1 MIGQLTNHLWQSTC
15 FAVAAGILTVA
26 FRGNRAKVRYW
37 LWLSASLKF
46 LVPFS
51 LLMSLGSHLEG
62 ALAAQNIAARMAA
75 PAVSFTMVEISQ
87 PFSGAFPLALATVGA
102 RDWVPIAILG
112 VWACGFAAI
121 VPIRLRDWLRIRAA
135 VRASTPVELSAAVD
149 VRSSPG
155 LLEPGVVG
163 LLRPVLLLP
172 AGIAERLTP
181 PQLEAVLAHE
191 LCHIR
196 RRDNLFASIHMIVEA
211 MFWFHPLVWWIGAR
225 LVEERERACD
235 EGVLSLGSEPHVYAE
250 AILNVCKL
258 YVESPLASVA
268 GVAGANIKAR
278 IEGIMTQRIGGQ
290 LSSAKKLL
298 LAGAAL
304 LAVMGPVLTGVVSG
318 PRLRAQSQAATF
330 GRPSGPKFEVASVK
344 PAPAGPTPHVGIK
357 IDAARV
363 DIGYWSIKQLILRAF
378 GLQPYQVSGP
388 GWMDSLR
395 FDILAKLPEGATKDQ
410 LHYMLQWLL
419 VERFGLVAHGE
430 TKDVPGFALVLG
442 KDGPKMKPAAPD
454 ADAPA
459 DPASKEAGVA
469 NPIDKVG
476 RTLDSLYGDGKAFGL
491 TAMTYTNAG
500 LHLEFT
506 KMPMDALVQA
516 LASYLRAPVI
526 DMTGLEGKYQV
537 TLDFSLADV
546 SGAREANAPG
556 GDAPAMA
563 SDPAGTS
570 VFSSVRRLGLR
581 LERREVPSALLVVDQ
596 VEQVPTEN

>member
-1 MIGQLTNHLWQSTC
+1 MVGQLTNHLWQSTC
-15 FAVAAGILTVA
+15 FAVAAGVLTAA

-51 LLMSLGSHLEG
+51 LLMSLGNHLER
-62 ALAAQNIAARMAA
+62 APAARNLAARIAV
-75 PAVSFTMVEISQ
+75 PAVSFTMVQISQ
-87 PFSGAFPLALATVGA
+87 PFSGAFPLAPFPEGA
-102 RDWVPIAILG
+102 RDWAPIAILS

-121 VPIRLRDWLRIRAA
+121 MLIRLRDWLRIRAA
-135 VRASTPVELSAAVD
+135 VRASTPLELPAAVEA
-149 VRSSPG
+149 RSSPG
-155 LLEPGVVG
+155 PLEPGVVG
-163 LLRPVLLLP
+163 LWRPVLLLP
-172 AGIAERLTP
+172 AGVAERLTP

-211 MFWFHPLVWWIGAR
+211 VFWFHPLVWWIGAR

-235 EGVLSLGSEPHVYAE
+235 EAVLSLGSQPHVYAE
-250 AILNVCKL
+250 AILSICKL
-258 YVESPLASVA
+258 YVESPLVCVA
-268 GVAGANIKAR
+268 GVAGANLKGR
-278 IEGIMTQRIGGQ
+278 IEGIMTQPIGGR
-290 LSSAKKLL
+290 LSSARKLL
-298 LAGAAL
+298 LAAAAL

-344 PAPAGPTPHVGIK
+344 PVSAGPTQHVGIK

-378 GLQPYQVSGP
+378 GLQPDQVSGP
-388 GWMDSLR
+388 DWMDSLR
-395 FDILAKLPEGATKDQ
+395 FDILAKLPEGATRDQ
-410 LHYMLQWLL
+410 LPYMLQWLL

-430 TKDVPGFALVLG
+430 TRDVPGFALVVG

-459 DPASKEAGVA
+459 DQAA
-469 NPIDKVG
+469 NPIEKVG
-476 RTLDSLYGDGKAFGL
+476 RTLDSLYGDGKPFGL
-491 TAMTYTNAG
+491 AAMTYTSSG

-506 KMPMDALVQA
+506 KMPMDALVQV
-516 LASYLRAPVI
+516 LASYLRVPVI
-526 DMTGLEGKYQV
+526 DRTGLEGKYQV
-537 TLDFSLADV
+537 SLDFSRADM
-546 SGAREANAPG
+546 SGASEADAPG
-556 GDAPAMA
+556 GDAPLVA

-570 VFSSVRRLGLR
+570 VFSAVRWLGLR
-581 LERREVPSALLVVDQ
+581 LERRKAPIAVLVVDHL
-596 VEQVPTEN
+596 EQVPTEN

>member
-15 FAVAAGILTVA
+15 FVVAAGLLTVA

-51 LLMSLGSHLEG
+51 LLMSLGAHLER
-62 ALAAQNIAARMAA
+62 APAAQSMAARIAV
-75 PAVSFTMVEISQ
+75 PAVSFRMVEISQ
-87 PFSGAFPLALATVGA
+87 PFSGAFPLAPSTVGA
-102 RDWVPIAILG
+102 RDWVSIAILG

-121 VPIRLRDWLRIRAA
+121 VLIRLRDWLRIRAA
-135 VRASTPVELSAAVD
+135 VRASTPLELPAAVEA
-149 VRSSPG
+149 RSSPG

-196 RRDNLFASIHMIVEA
+196 RRDNLFGSIHMIVETV
-211 MFWFHPLVWWIGAR
+211 FWFHPPVWWIGAK

-235 EGVLSLGSEPHVYAE
+235 EGVLNLGSEPHVYAE

-258 YVESPLASVA
+258 YVESPLVCVA
-268 GVAGANIKAR
+268 GVTGANLKRR
-278 IEGIMTQRIGGQ
+278 IQDIMTQRVGGR
-290 LSSAKKLL
+290 LSSARKLL

-304 LAVMGPVLTGVVSG
+304 LAVIGPVLTGVMVG
-318 PRLRAQSQAATF
+318 PRLRAQSQAAAF
-330 GRPSGPKFEVASVK
+330 GKPSGPKFEVASVK
-344 PAPAGPTPHVGIK
+344 AAPDLQTAMRAGHVGIK

-363 DIGYWSIKQLILRAF
+363 DIGYWSIKQLILRAY
-378 GLQPYQVSGP
+378 GLSPYQVSGP

-395 FDILAKLPEGATKDQ
+395 FDILAKLPEGATRDQ
-410 LHYMLQWLL
+410 LPEMLQWLL

-430 TKDVPGFALVLG
+430 TKDLPAYALVLG

-459 DPASKEAGVA
+459 DPAS
-469 NPIDKVG
+469 NPIEKVG
-476 RTLDSLYGDGKAFGL
+476 RTLDSIWGDGKPFGL
-491 TAMTYTNAG
+491 TAVTYTSAG

-506 KMPMDALVQA
+506 KISMDALVQT
-516 LASYLRAPVI
+516 LASYLRQPVI
-526 DMTGLEGKYQV
+526 DMTGLVGKYQI
-537 TLDFSLADV
+537 TLDFSLADM
-546 SGAREANAPG
+546 SGASEANAPG
-556 GDAPAMA
+556 ADAPAMA
-563 SDPAGTS
+563 SDPSGTS

-581 LERREVPSALLVVDQ
+581 LERRQAPIAVLVVDHL
-596 VEQVPTEN
+596 EQVPTAN